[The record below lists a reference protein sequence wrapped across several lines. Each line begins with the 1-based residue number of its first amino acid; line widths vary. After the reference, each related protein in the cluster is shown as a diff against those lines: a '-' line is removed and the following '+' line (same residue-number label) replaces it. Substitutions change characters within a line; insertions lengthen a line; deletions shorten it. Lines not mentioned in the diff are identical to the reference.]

1 MMVVGS
7 EGVTFLHV
15 AVIDRYT
22 KNPARSQ
29 AGERIAVAAWR
40 AERHGQVSLPTNLP
54 GLLVDQ
60 FREMDKV

>member
-1 MMVVGS
+1 MMVVGA

-22 KNPARSQ
+22 KNPARPH
-29 AGERIAVAAWR
+29 AGERIAVASWI
-40 AERHGQVSLPTNLP
+40 AERHCQVSLPTNLP
-54 GLLVDQ
+54 RLLVDQ